1 MLNVSDFTQKFE
13 FDLIVTHRPG
23 DEWDDEEDPDG
34 YVLRGDSVSAE
45 NASGGENDGA
55 ADANGAVA
63 EDVDDCLIVDDED
76 EIKAATATAGTK
88 RKRDDD
94 DADGGGDR
102 GDAKEIRIE

>member
-1 MLNVSDFTQKFE
+1 M
-13 FDLIVTHRPG
+13 
-23 DEWDDEEDPDG
+23 
-34 YVLRGDSVSAE
+34 LRGDSVSAE
-45 NASGGENDGA
+45 NASGGENDEDDGA